1 MISFYTSTSI
11 STPRSLSSSG
21 NNNVNNSSMVFFYDH
36 KPNVLG
42 RVYVPIAIMNPNIRE
57 QITTMINESVSINS
71 DIVFSILF
79 YIEDDDDEDGS
90 NALTENFP
98 PGVSPSEWSNLN
110 NQLPSDDSESN
121 DFYESF
127 ESTED
132 QELDSTEKNYQHQDL
147 FSDNN
152 KSIPQPPPL
161 TLNNSKI
168 FKNLKL
174 ITVCNHTAKFRI
186 NPLDIQL
193 LYSLIKASDSLL
205 TSTESLWIPFCLSR
219 VDANRFLHAHI
230 SYLSKKYCL
239 ILLDVDHNN
248 FDKCRQVIF
257 VSNFFSKIKYFY
269 R

>member
-11 STPRSLSSSG
+11 SAPRSLSSSG
-21 NNNVNNSSMVFFYDH
+21 NNTNNANNSSMVFFYDH

-42 RVYVPIAIMNPNIRE
+42 RVYVPIAIMNPNIRD
-57 QITTMINESVSINS
+57 QITAMINESVSINS

-79 YIEDDDDEDGS
+79 HIEDDDDEDCP
-90 NALTENFP
+90 NPLTENFSS
-98 PGVSPSEWSNLN
+98 GVSPLEWSHLN

-127 ESTED
+127 ESTQD
-132 QELDSTEKNYQHQDL
+132 QEIDSTERNDQPEEQL
-147 FSDNN
+147 SDND
-152 KSIPQPPPL
+152 KSIHQPPPS

-174 ITVCNHTAKFRI
+174 ITVCNHTIKFRI

-257 VSNFFSKIKYFY
+257 KF
-269 R
+269 